1 MNTILFSRQSK
12 GLCFAVTISMLSG
25 YVMADNGLHTLEQG
39 WKSTSK
45 NTCSAVHNINKGD
58 LKDEARAHC
67 EQVHGS
73 KGLNKLRDENYTKTS
88 CDKTKSGR
96 QVVEV
101 IARGALTF
109 NCKA

>member
-1 MNTILFSRQSK
+1 MNTIHLHHLSK
-12 GLCFAVTISMLSG
+12 GVCFAATISMLAGSA
-25 YVMADNGLHTLEQG
+25 MADNGLHTLQQG

-73 KGLNKLRDENYTKTS
+73 KGLNKLRNENYTKTS
-88 CDKTKSGR
+88 CDKTKSGS